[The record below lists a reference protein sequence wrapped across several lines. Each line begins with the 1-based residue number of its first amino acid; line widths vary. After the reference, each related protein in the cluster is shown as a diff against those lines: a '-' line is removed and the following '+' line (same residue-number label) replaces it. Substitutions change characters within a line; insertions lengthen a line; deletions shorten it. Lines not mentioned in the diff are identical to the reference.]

1 MSQDFLPP
9 QVIFDGAGV
18 LSATFTAATTDIITS
33 NSHGY
38 TGGERIRVSSGTT
51 LPAGLSANTDYYVLK
66 DTITTNTFKVSAT
79 PDGTPVDITDT
90 GTGTHTMT
98 LKGKV
103 ILAHG
108 FRHAMLT
115 YDTTGSATLT
125 AKVQGSDAE
134 TMPDFEASQSTTNQW
149 DYVQLKDL
157 ENGDSIA
164 GDDGVAVAGTDDH
177 RHFELNI
184 NGKRW
189 VTMDV
194 TAWTQGKLRATLS
207 LSNG

>member
-1 MSQDFLPP
+1 MQDFLPP

-66 DTITTNTFKVSAT
+66 DTVTTNTFKVSAT
-79 PDGTPVDITDT
+79 PDGTPVNITST

-98 LKGKV
+98 LKGRV
-103 ILAHG
+103 ILTHG
-108 FRHAMLT
+108 YRHIMLAMDSSGT
-115 YDTTGSATLT
+115 STLT

-134 TMPDFEASQSTTNQW
+134 TMPDFEAAQSPTNQW
-149 DYVQLKDL
+149 DYLQVKDL
-157 ENGDSIA
+157 EDGGAIDGDTGLALSGA
-164 GDDGVAVAGTDDH
+164 DDN
-177 RHFELNI
+177 RQFEVNT

-189 VTMDV
+189 VTVDI
-194 TAWTQGKLRATLS
+194 TAWTQGKLRVTLS